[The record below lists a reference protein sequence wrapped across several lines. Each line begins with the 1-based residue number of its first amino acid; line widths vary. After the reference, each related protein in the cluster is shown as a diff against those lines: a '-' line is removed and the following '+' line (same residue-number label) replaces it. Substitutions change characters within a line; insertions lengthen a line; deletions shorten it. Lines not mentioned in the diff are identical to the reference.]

1 MCMRDEPLHIDSMPE
16 EIQRLCGVM
25 SGLDPMWNLETW
37 LKQQATMAMELI
49 SSDIAR
55 EKKISEQRLKR
66 LEDIAKRLNPST
78 AELIDSGQRNLF
90 DCFDLNYDKSM
101 LGLGARAVE
110 NDESGPAES
119 HPVNTFLELLPDS
132 QGDDPLLAVACQLLL
147 MTIESEIAKGEPVA
161 TLEKIVSEMD
171 SRGVSFEEI
180 DEAIEHLLMNG
191 SIVEIDD
198 DCFIII

>member
-1 MCMRDEPLHIDSMPE
+1 MRDEPLHIDSMPE

-25 SGLDPMWNLETW
+25 SGLDPMWTLEAW

-90 DCFDLNYDKSM
+90 DCFDLDYDKSM
-101 LGLGARAVE
+101 LGLGSRAV
-110 NDESGPAES
+110 DSVESGLSES

-161 TLEKIVSEMD
+161 TIGKIVSEMD
-171 SRGVSFEEI
+171 SRGVSYEEI
-180 DEAIEHLLMNG
+180 DEALEHLLMNG

-198 DCFIII
+198 DCFILI

>member
-1 MCMRDEPLHIDSMPE
+1 MD
-16 EIQRLCGVM
+16 
-25 SGLDPMWNLETW
+25 
-37 LKQQATMAMELI
+37 LI

-90 DCFDLNYDKSM
+90 DCFDLDYDKSM
-101 LGLGARAVE
+101 LGLGARAVD
-110 NDESGPAES
+110 NDDAGPTES

-147 MTIESEIAKGEPVA
+147 MTVESEIAKGEPVA
-161 TLEKIVSEMD
+161 TLEKIISEMD

-180 DEAIEHLLMNG
+180 DEALEHLLMNG
-191 SIVEIDD
+191 SIIEIDD
-198 DCFIII
+198 DCFILI

>member
-1 MCMRDEPLHIDSMPE
+1 MRDEPLHIDSMPE

-25 SGLDPMWNLETW
+25 SGLDPMWTLEAW

-90 DCFDLNYDKSM
+90 DCFDLDYDKSM
-101 LGLGARAVE
+101 LGLGSRAVDSE
-110 NDESGPAES
+110 ESGLSES

-161 TLEKIVSEMD
+161 TLGKIVSEMD
-171 SRGVSFEEI
+171 TRGVSYEEI
-180 DEAIEHLLMNG
+180 DEALEHLLMNG

-198 DCFIII
+198 DCFILI

>member
-1 MCMRDEPLHIDSMPE
+1 MRDEPLHIDSMPE

-25 SGLDPMWNLETW
+25 SGLDPMWTLEAW

-90 DCFDLNYDKSM
+90 DCFDLDYDKSM
-101 LGLGARAVE
+101 LGLGARAVDSE
-110 NDESGPAES
+110 ESGLSES

-161 TLEKIVSEMD
+161 TLGKIVSEMD
-171 SRGVSFEEI
+171 SRGVSYEEI
-180 DEAIEHLLMNG
+180 DEALEHLLMNG

-198 DCFIII
+198 DCFILI

>member
-1 MCMRDEPLHIDSMPE
+1 MRDEPLHIDSMPE

-25 SGLDPMWNLETW
+25 SGLDPMWTLEAW

-90 DCFDLNYDKSM
+90 DCFDLDYDKSM
-101 LGLGARAVE
+101 LGLGARAVDSE
-110 NDESGPAES
+110 ESGLSES

-147 MTIESEIAKGEPVA
+147 MTIESEIARGEPVA
-161 TLEKIVSEMD
+161 TLGKIVSEMD
-171 SRGVSFEEI
+171 SRGVSYEEI
-180 DEAIEHLLMNG
+180 DEALEHLLMNG

-198 DCFIII
+198 DCFILI